1 MVAAIVGPSS
11 RAPSPAL
18 ISASHQQPLTPVR
31 PVTTG
36 SGAVWG
42 QLGQQLLDAGVEVV
56 ADGPDLLDRPAGRV
70 LELPVLVAPGIR
82 APGSG
87 LALVGQ
93 GGRRRLARKA
103 PGCAFVAAL
112 REG

>member
-36 SGAVWG
+36 SGAGWG

-56 ADGPDLLDRPAGRV
+56 AMVRTSSTGLPAGSSSSQS
-70 LELPVLVAPGIR
+70 P
-82 APGSG
+82 
-87 LALVGQ
+87 
-93 GGRRRLARKA
+93 
-103 PGCAFVAAL
+103 
-112 REG
+112 